1 MHESQSADKQ
11 IQASALDDT
20 AIIDMAMERVSS
32 QVNEIKTRQADLLQL
47 LINADRQYQQI
58 LDAIEPLEQLNN
70 DIKAKTL
77 RKKGIITLLRKWLSI

>member
-1 MHESQSADKQ
+1 MV
-11 IQASALDDT
+11 
-20 AIIDMAMERVSS
+20 MERISA

-47 LINADRQYQQI
+47 LVNADRQYQQI

-77 RKKGIITLLRKWLSI
+77 HKKGVIALLRKWLSI